1 MRKKERR
8 NLFYNGIHI
17 ELTRRCNLACEHCI
31 RGPAQNKT
39 MTREVIDKLIQNID
53 WVTHVYI
60 TGGEP
65 LLEIDSLCYLIERL
79 STKIVHN
86 ITFTTNGTV
95 RDSKVVD
102 ALEAFC
108 IANKL
113 NGNAIIV
120 VSDDKFHSGEHD
132 SAFDYYTK
140 LANEANKRIHEAR
153 GETDDASPA
162 IVVSSQDLGNRVT
175 IYTGNAVKLVNQNR
189 GNYKLDENLQ
199 IVSNYKHRIKIGAG
213 VVCCTV
219 YITANGDVIAPMED
233 DSFANYDK
241 NAIGNIMNNSLRHI
255 LERYNDQC
263 LLLCDESKALDLETG
278 MSLATPEEFSFEKRL
293 ISTFYAEL
301 VKFILQ
307 IRYSTLERYPVLTP
321 QEIIDALPMPRNP
334 VESAVYCTRLALES
348 PYRQGKQIA
357 EFVEKLGS
365 NIMDGFILFKEKAAS
380 EDIDRVMEPMC
391 ALAYLRTEK
400 GQRFL
405 REKILYPQIKILS
418 LKASKSAFNI
428 VVSKTLPKNDK
439 VYPCAESAGVYQQYE
454 TPSINDFFEQPY
466 INNEVN
472 E

>member
-1 MRKKERR
+1 MKNKESR

-17 ELTRRCNLACEHCI
+17 ELTRRCNLACAHCL

-53 WVTHVYI
+53 WVTQVYI

-79 STKIVHN
+79 SMKIVHN

-95 RDSKVVD
+95 KDRKVVD

-113 NGNAIIV
+113 NGNAMIV

-162 IVVSSQDLGNRVT
+162 IVVSSQDLGNRVM

-189 GNYKLDENLQ
+189 DNYKLDENLQ
-199 IVSNYKHRIKIGAG
+199 IVSNYKHRIKIGSG

-219 YITANGDVIAPMED
+219 YITANGDVVAPMED

-241 NAIGNIMNNSLRHI
+241 NAIGNIMRKPLRNI
-255 LERYNDQC
+255 LESYNDQC
-263 LLLCDESKALDLETG
+263 LLLCDESRALDLETG
-278 MSLATPEEFSFEKRL
+278 MLLATPEEFSFERRI
-293 ISTFYAEL
+293 ISTFYIEL
-301 VKFILQ
+301 VKLILQ
-307 IRYSTLERYPVLTP
+307 IRYSMKEKHPSLTP
-321 QEIIDALPMPRNP
+321 EKIIDVLPMPRNH
-334 VESAVYCTRLALES
+334 VESAVYCTRLELES
-348 PYRQGKQIA
+348 PYRQGNQLS

-365 NIMDGFILFKEKAAS
+365 DIMDGFLVFKEKATS
-380 EDIDRVMEPMC
+380 EDIDRVMSLMC
-391 ALAYLRTEK
+391 ALAYLRTED
-400 GQRFL
+400 GQKFIKEKVL
-405 REKILYPQIKILS
+405 GAQLKILDLEAAKC
-418 LKASKSAFNI
+418 AFG
-428 VVSKTLPKNDK
+428 VVAFDTLPKNDK
-439 VYPCAESAGVYQQYE
+439 VYPCAENTGLYQQYK
-454 TPSINDFFEQPY
+454 TPSIYDFF
-466 INNEVN
+466 NVTNE
-472 E
+472 